1 MVDIDKLVTN
11 YKIFVD
17 TCSFMHE
24 KASDFFERHLSTSL
38 DRTKSS
44 NSDTGAKLI
53 IPLKIGNELVKLQKS
68 TDKSTQKS
76 AIRATKILNEYVK
89 IG

>member
-1 MVDIDKLVTN
+1 MVDLDKLVTD

-24 KASDFFERHLSTSL
+24 KASEFFERHLPASL

-44 NSDTGAKLI
+44 NSDSGTKLI
-53 IPLKIGNELVKLQKS
+53 IPLKVG
-68 TDKSTQKS
+68 
-76 AIRATKILNEYVK
+76 
-89 IG
+89 